1 MNDTYW
7 FKGLFGQTQCRISVT
22 GKDDTWIA
30 EAFAVSLSGEVMPV
44 LNANGNVRSF
54 PGSSETAATEA
65 ARVTLETIFGP
76 LFGAITPLKDQQ

>member
-7 FKGLFGQTQCRISVT
+7 FNGLFGQTQCRISVT

-54 PGSSETAATEA
+54 PGSSETAATQP
-65 ARVTLETIFGP
+65 ARVALETIFGP
-76 LFGAITPLKDQQ
+76 LFGAIEPLKDQQ